1 MNGAVVVALTGC
13 KEHFYSCDDN
23 PFRCNR
29 SNPLSTFVCGRKN
42 TKHCFALA
50 ISYPET
56 HSSNQSIDR
65 YLCSYRTQAVVVV
78 HIHTRNEQLL
88 QDTCALEI
96 FSIWLQRLLLLLRE
110 SEKQMHCII
119 IHSGRSACGPRRRL
133 LRGWRP
139 LLLLLIVAMGEITR
153 IGLGISKGWSDF
165 LGVSLSRRPANLPG
179 IIAAVVYVAR

>member
-1 MNGAVVVALTGC
+1 MLLRAARNTFIPVMIILFVAIVVIHCRLLFAG
-13 KEHFYSCDDN
+13 E
-23 PFRCNR
+23 
-29 SNPLSTFVCGRKN
+29 KN

-56 HSSNQSIDR
+56 HSPNQSIDR

-96 FSIWLQRLLLLLRE
+96 FSICLQRLLLLLRE

-119 IHSGRSACGPRRRL
+119 IHSGRSASGPRRRL

-153 IGLGISKGWSDF
+153 IGLGISKGWSDILADCLF
-165 LGVSLSRRPANLPG
+165 PDGRRIFPE
-179 IIAAVVYVAR
+179 

>member
-1 MNGAVVVALTGC
+1 MLLLLLLRAARNTYIPVMIILFVAIVVIHCRLLFAG
-13 KEHFYSCDDN
+13 E
-23 PFRCNR
+23 
-29 SNPLSTFVCGRKN
+29 KN

-153 IGLGISKGWSDF
+153 IGLGISKGW
-165 LGVSLSRRPANLPG
+165 GCPG
-179 IIAAVVYVAR
+179 

>member
-1 MNGAVVVALTGC
+1 MLLLAARNTFIPVMIILFVAIVVIHCRLLFAG
-13 KEHFYSCDDN
+13 E
-23 PFRCNR
+23 
-29 SNPLSTFVCGRKN
+29 KN

-153 IGLGISKGWSDF
+153 IGLGISKGWSDVLADCLF
-165 LGVSLSRRPANLPG
+165 PDGRRIFPE
-179 IIAAVVYVAR
+179 

>member
-1 MNGAVVVALTGC
+1 MLWLLLLRAARNTFIPVMIILFVAIVVIHCRLLFAG
-13 KEHFYSCDDN
+13 E
-23 PFRCNR
+23 
-29 SNPLSTFVCGRKN
+29 KN

-153 IGLGISKGWSDF
+153 IGLGISKGWSDILADCLF
-165 LGVSLSRRPANLPG
+165 PDGRRIFPE
-179 IIAAVVYVAR
+179 